1 MIDIEGDEFNVEAC
15 IQFTLLQKILIRMAK
30 REKSMKNKI
39 EELEEKLAKLS
50 NINDIRLQNIENNIV
65 NLSQNKPID
74 TIEIKS
80 IIEKYD
86 AEVEK
91 EKEKKK
97 KEKEKE
103 NEKDESNEKKTKR
116 KKNKKIEENEE
127 EEEESYEEKKP
138 KKRKNKKIKEYDEE
152 EEEESNEEKK
162 PKRKKINK
170 ESENEEEESYEE
182 KKLKRKKRKKDSE
195 EEDESYEIK
204 KPKKK
209 RDDSYEKGKDS
220 FEEGSNR
227 KSKKYYN
234 SASIRT
240 EEDSKSD
247 NQEEEIERIISNL
260 PNNFGLEHKEEKL
273 NEPGNSYKIN
283 TFPELLTLFN
293 KRIHQCEKKIKEL
306 FRISKIHN
314 MLSNGIRRNKDN
326 LEESN
331 NEIENL
337 KKSVRD
343 LEIRAKQSKNEM
355 DQIRVKVEDFNVYDL
370 FKDAGDGNLDAS
382 KVLIMALEKK
392 VFKKFEQND
401 ERAKGLEEDVFK
413 SKNISTNAMNSIKS
427 IKKDIENNKKS
438 NEDLIKELN
447 NYKNETLN
455 EINNINTRLNNLGN
469 DINNNNSNIDFDEE
483 KINSLINKS
492 INDLED
498 KIMQNI
504 NKLLGDI
511 KSNSLQNNN
520 PTISE
525 ENLKLLND
533 LSKKVSDLRKEITT
547 KSDLESIDELNEKL
561 KKIYEEL
568 NTKTNK
574 FSFEEL
580 NDRVNNLEDKS
591 KDDDY
596 QMEQVNEA
604 LDKLRQ
610 ENSMMVR
617 KIEYL
622 TGQYSKLAFGP
633 VSDNS
638 KNRNSTLL
646 DLAKYVDNQKF
657 IETNK
662 IIYSKFDH
670 LKSLIENIQ
679 RNIDDILERL
689 KHTPTEDDFTQYQ
702 NLLKAMLED
711 LRLSCN
717 KKYADKIDVQKSFRY
732 IETQIKNIQENYKR
746 EGETWLLAKKPISNF
761 LCASCESVIKDMNI
775 KSEYVPW
782 NKYPQREESTK
793 YRMGHGFSRM
803 LQMVNTDLLKS
814 QELKENGKNYA
825 SDDEKIANS
834 KDLHRI
840 GSTLDKKVK
849 LPHVGSRG
857 FNNNNNLIS
866 NNSNVNNKSDN
877 NNNQINVHNNI
888 SFNNNILLSPRGEN
902 NQNNDNINQPKVI
915 KIYKINK
922 QNNNTNTAPNNN
934 NINNSV
940 GNGNNDG
947 DSKNFYNSTEPN
959 NG

>member
-1 MIDIEGDEFNVEAC
+1 M
-15 IQFTLLQKILIRMAK
+15 K
-30 REKSMKNKI
+30 RKS
-39 EELEEKLAKLS
+39 
-50 NINDIRLQNIENNIV
+50 R
-65 NLSQNKPID
+65 
-74 TIEIKS
+74 
-80 IIEKYD
+80 
-86 AEVEK
+86 
-91 EKEKKK
+91 KEKKK
-97 KEKEKE
+97 K
-103 NEKDESNEKKTKR
+103 
-116 KKNKKIEENEE
+116 
-127 EEEESYEEKKP
+127 
-138 KKRKNKKIKEYDEE
+138 
-152 EEEESNEEKK
+152 
-162 PKRKKINK
+162 K
-170 ESENEEEESYEE
+170 ESENE
-182 KKLKRKKRKKDSE
+182 D
-195 EEDESYEIK
+195 EDSYEIK
-204 KPKKK
+204 KPRKK

-220 FEEGSNR
+220 FEEKSNR
-227 KSKKYYN
+227 KTPKYYK

-260 PNNFGLEHKEEKL
+260 PNNFGLEHKEEKF
-273 NEPGNSYKIN
+273 NEPNNTYKIN

-306 FRISKIHN
+306 YRISKVHN
-314 MLSNGIRRNKDN
+314 MLSNGIKRNKEN

-355 DQIRVKVEDFNVYDL
+355 DQIRIKVEDFNVYDL

-401 ERAKGLEEDVFK
+401 EKTKGLEEDVFK
-413 SKNISTNAMNSIKS
+413 SKNASTNAINSINS

-438 NEDLIKELN
+438 NEELINELN
-447 NYKNETLN
+447 NYKNEILN
-455 EINNINTRLNNLGN
+455 EIKNINNRLNNLGSN
-469 DINNNNSNIDFDEE
+469 SNNENSNNNDFDEE
-483 KINSLINKS
+483 KINSLLNTS
-492 INDLED
+492 LNDLED

-504 NKLLGDI
+504 NKILEEI
-511 KSNSLQNNN
+511 KINSLKNNN
-520 PTISE
+520 PSMSE
-525 ENLKLLND
+525 EDLKLLKD
-533 LSKKVSDLRKEITT
+533 LSKKVYDLRKDMTT
-547 KSDLESIDELNEKL
+547 KVDLQSIDEINEKL

-568 NTKTNK
+568 SSKTNK

-580 NDRVNNLEDKS
+580 NDRVNSLEDKS

-657 IETNK
+657 METTKN
-662 IIYSKFDH
+662 IYLRFDH
-670 LKSLIENIQ
+670 LKTIMESLQ

-689 KHTPTEDDFTQYQ
+689 KHTPTEDDFIQYQ

-717 KKYADKIDVQKSFRY
+717 KKYADKIDVQKSFRF
-732 IETQIKNIQENYKR
+732 IETQMKNLQENYKK

-761 LCASCESVIKDMNI
+761 LCASCESVIKDMNV
-775 KSEYVPW
+775 KSDYVPW
-782 NKYPQREESTK
+782 NKYPHREESTK

-803 LQMVNTDLLKS
+803 LQMVNTDLLRT

-866 NNSNVNNKSDN
+866 NNSNVNNNKSDN